1 MENSKMRKFFLALIL
16 TTLFTTSAYATEG
29 MISVKSAHTVAVT
42 ADRLEKILLSKGMT
56 VFKRIDHAAGAQKV
70 GKTLRPT
77 ELVIFGNPKV
87 GTPLMLCSQSVA
99 IDLPQKALI
108 WQDEAGQVWFSYN
121 DPAYLT
127 LRHNIQGCDAVLKKI
142 AGALG
147 KFAAKASAAE

>member
-1 MENSKMRKFFLALIL
+1 MRKLFLTLIFS
-16 TTLFTTSAYATEG
+16 TLFTASAFATEG
-29 MISVKSAHTVAVT
+29 VISIKSAHTVAVT
-42 ADRLEKILLSKGMT
+42 ADRLEKILGSKGMT
-56 VFKRIDHAAGAQKV
+56 VFKRIDHAAGAKKV

-87 GTPLMLCSQSVA
+87 GTPLMLCRQSVA

-121 DPAYLT
+121 DPQYLA
-127 LRHNIQGCDAVLKKI
+127 LRHNIQGCDEVLKKV

-147 KFAAKASAAE
+147 NFAKKASAAE